1 MSALYWLCIGA
12 CVARQTSQPTGQ
24 TAVSASTT
32 STARSRSLA
41 KIVSSCCTGVT
52 TGKQGLAPKVSMRMR
67 CSQRCPQLGAL
78 IQPRS
83 M

>member
-32 STARSRSLA
+32 SRSLA
-41 KIVSSCCTGVT
+41 KIVSSCCTGVA

-78 IQPRS
+78 IQPRCV
-83 M
+83 